1 MYVGGEIL
9 RYRLKEVKCPKCGYE
24 FPKVLPVDCQKT
36 SFLCVHCYWEEK
48 GIKEAKKA

>member
-1 MYVGGEIL
+1 M